1 MSKEK
6 AAWTMLLERATQ
18 KQGITVNSKK
28 TLKIISFMLAHP
40 IVSGKQ
46 LRLEAWGM
54 EHRAK

>member
-28 TLKIISFMLAHP
+28 TLKIISFIFFYP
-40 IVSGKQ
+40 IVRSKQ
-46 LRLEAWGM
+46 LRF
-54 EHRAK
+54 RA

>member
-46 LRLEAWGM
+46 LRFGA
-54 EHRAK
+54 